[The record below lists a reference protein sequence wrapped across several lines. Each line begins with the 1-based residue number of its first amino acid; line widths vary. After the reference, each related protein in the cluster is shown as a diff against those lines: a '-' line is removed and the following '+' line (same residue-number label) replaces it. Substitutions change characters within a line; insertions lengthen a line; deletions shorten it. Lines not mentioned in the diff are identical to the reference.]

1 MKLVFDIVPVPAS
14 RPRVMRWG
22 VYYQKTYLQ
31 FREDMDKLL
40 LGYRGNL
47 IAKPI
52 RTDVTFWMPF
62 PASYSKKKRSELI
75 GKYYVG
81 VCDLDNLEKAI
92 YDSLN
97 GVVWADDKQVVEHS
111 TRKKWA
117 EGRGNIEMNIET
129 I

>member
-1 MKLVFDIVPVPAS
+1 MKLVFDIDPVPAS
-14 RPRVMRWG
+14 RPRVMRWAT
-22 VYYQKTYLQ
+22 YYNKTYQQ

-40 LGYRGNL
+40 LGYRGTL

-52 RTDVTFWMPF
+52 RTDVTFWMSF
-62 PASYSKKKRSELI
+62 PASYSKKKRDELV

-97 GVVWADDKQVVEHS
+97 GVVWTDDKQIVEHS
-111 TRKKWA
+111 TRKKWT